1 MVSTNARVPC
11 FAQFTPWNNLNVRG
25 QHCDLELWSRRV
37 RSFCL
42 SHIPWV
48 ILGKFFISLYILPVK
63 CWERQLSLDLL
74 HYYMCSLD
82 CINTARPW
90 LFYPGHF
97 SRLFMQ
103 LIIMKDETFLL
114 LPVKAWI
121 PQTQCFSAVVQTTHQ
136 MRRIWLSHTM
146 PPRWDSGEEELHKW
160 VDAQAA
166 CRVMSNK
173 VLCLWPRSPVSFA
186 SIQETVTGWFF
197 SLQKHDKF
205 QRTEEVEAD
214 SKCEITEN
222 MEESIPKDGNGCV
235 KWGEGNRNGMGSSS

>member
-11 FAQFTPWNNLNVRG
+11 FAQFTPWNNLNVKG
-25 QHCDLELWSRRV
+25 QHWYLELWSRRV
-37 RSFCL
+37 RSLCL

-103 LIIMKDETFLL
+103 LIIMKDEDFPTASCKSVDPPNSVFLRCSTNYPPDEENL
-114 LPVKAWI
+114 AEPYDASQMGLWRRGI
-121 PQTQCFSAVVQTTHQ
+121 TQ
-136 MRRIWLSHTM
+136 M
-146 PPRWDSGEEELHKW
+146 SG
-160 VDAQAA
+160 
-166 CRVMSNK
+166 CSG
-173 VLCLWPRSPVSFA
+173 CLQNHEW
-186 SIQETVTGWFF
+186 
-197 SLQKHDKF
+197 
-205 QRTEEVEAD
+205 
-214 SKCEITEN
+214 
-222 MEESIPKDGNGCV
+222 
-235 KWGEGNRNGMGSSS
+235 